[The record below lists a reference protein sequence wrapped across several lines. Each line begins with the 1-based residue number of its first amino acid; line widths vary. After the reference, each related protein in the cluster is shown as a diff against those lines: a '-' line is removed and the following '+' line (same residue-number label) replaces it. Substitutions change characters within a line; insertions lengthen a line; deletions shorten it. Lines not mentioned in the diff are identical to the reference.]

1 MSKYQSPKHITGN
14 KCAKN
19 LEVNMKKL
27 HLVNL
32 DATDNIVSP
41 EQFDEISL
49 QSPAVKI
56 FTDFKVHKAIMID
69 GDTMAVTALELML
82 KTHVRMNI
90 VISEKND
97 FIGLISTNELS
108 EQQIVAKLSKGVC
121 REDVLVKDLMI
132 PKSDFHAFDY
142 SELLN
147 ASVSD
152 VVSTLED
159 YQLRHCL
166 VLDRESH
173 HIRGVIS
180 SSDIAR
186 KLHMNMD
193 LNVKQS
199 FGSIYD
205 VVHQKASSM

>member
-1 MSKYQSPKHITGN
+1 
-14 KCAKN
+14 
-19 LEVNMKKL
+19 MKKL

-32 DATDNIVSP
+32 TATDNIVTP
-41 EQFDEISL
+41 ELFEEINL

-56 FTDFKVHKAIMID
+56 FTDFKDHKALMIE
-69 GDTMAVTALELML
+69 GDTLAVTALQLML

-90 VISEKND
+90 VVSENND
-97 FIGLISTNELS
+97 FIGIISSNELS

-142 SELLN
+142 SELLT

-152 VVSTLED
+152 VVSTLEN

-166 VLDRESH
+166 VLDRTSH

-180 SSDIAR
+180 SCDIAR
-186 KLHMNMD
+186 KLHMHMD
-193 LNVKQS
+193 LNIKQS
-199 FGSIYD
+199 FGSIYEA
-205 VVHQKASSM
+205 VHQKTSSM

>member
-1 MSKYQSPKHITGN
+1 M
-14 KCAKN
+14 
-19 LEVNMKKL
+19 LKKL

-32 DATDNIVSP
+32 EATDNIITP
-41 EQFDEISL
+41 EQFEEINL
-49 QSPAVKI
+49 ASPAVEI
-56 FTDFKVHKAIMID
+56 FTDFKVHKALMID
-69 GDTMAVTALELML
+69 GDTMAVTALQLML

-90 VISEKND
+90 VVAEND
-97 FIGLISTNELS
+97 NFIGIISTNELS
-108 EQQIVAKLSKGVC
+108 EQHIVAKLAKGIA
-121 REDVLVKDLMI
+121 REDILVKDLMI

-142 SELLN
+142 SELLR
-147 ASVSD
+147 ASVGD
-152 VVSTLED
+152 VVSTLEN

-180 SSDIAR
+180 TSDIAR

-193 LNVKQS
+193 LNVQQS
-199 FGSIYD
+199 FGSVYD

>member
-1 MSKYQSPKHITGN
+1 MDIKHI
-14 KCAKN
+14 KN
-19 LEVNMKKL
+19 AEFPVQIKEINMKKL
-27 HLVNL
+27 KLVNL
-32 DATDNIVSP
+32 AATDNIISP
-41 EQFDEISL
+41 EQFEEINL
-49 QSPAVKI
+49 DSPAVEI
-56 FTDFKVHKAIMID
+56 FTDFKRHKALMID
-69 GDTMAVTALELML
+69 GETMAITALQLML

-90 VISEKND
+90 VVAENDD
-97 FIGLISTNELS
+97 FIGIMSTNELS
-108 EQQIVAKLSKGVC
+108 EQNIVAKLSKGIT

-142 SELLN
+142 NQLLR
-147 ASVSD
+147 ASVGD
-152 VVSTLED
+152 VVATLED

-166 VLDRESH
+166 VLDQESH

-186 KLHMNMD
+186 KLHINMD

-199 FGSIYD
+199 FGSVYD

>member
-1 MSKYQSPKHITGN
+1 
-14 KCAKN
+14 
-19 LEVNMKKL
+19 MKKL

-32 DATDNIVSP
+32 TATDNIISP
-41 EQFDEISL
+41 EQFEEINL

-56 FTDFKVHKAIMID
+56 FTDFKVHKALMID
-69 GDTMAVTALELML
+69 GDTMAVTALQLML

-90 VISEKND
+90 VVSENSD
-97 FIGLISTNELS
+97 FIGIISTNELS
-108 EQQIVAKLSKGVC
+108 EQHIVAKLSKGVC

-142 SELLN
+142 SELLH
-147 ASVSD
+147 ASVGD
-152 VVSTLED
+152 VVSTLEN

-166 VLDRESH
+166 VLDRECH

-199 FGSIYD
+199 FGSVYD
-205 VVHQKASSM
+205 VVHQKTSSM

>member
-1 MSKYQSPKHITGN
+1 
-14 KCAKN
+14 
-19 LEVNMKKL
+19 
-27 HLVNL
+27 
-32 DATDNIVSP
+32 
-41 EQFDEISL
+41 
-49 QSPAVKI
+49 
-56 FTDFKVHKAIMID
+56 
-69 GDTMAVTALELML
+69 ML

-90 VISEKND
+90 VVAEHDS
-97 FIGLISTNELS
+97 FIGIISTNELS
-108 EQQIVAKLSKGVC
+108 EQNIVAKLSKGIT

-142 SELLN
+142 NELLR
-147 ASVSD
+147 ASVGD

-186 KLHMNMD
+186 KLHINMD

-199 FGSIYD
+199 FGSVYD

>member
-1 MSKYQSPKHITGN
+1 
-14 KCAKN
+14 
-19 LEVNMKKL
+19 MKKL

-32 DATDNIVSP
+32 EATDNIITP
-41 EQFDEISL
+41 EQFEEINL
-49 QSPAVKI
+49 ASPAVEI
-56 FTDFKVHKAIMID
+56 FTDFKVHKALMID
-69 GDTMAVTALELML
+69 GDTMAVTALQLML

-90 VISEKND
+90 VVAEND
-97 FIGLISTNELS
+97 NFIGIISTNELS
-108 EQQIVAKLSKGVC
+108 EQHIVAKLAKGIA
-121 REDVLVKDLMI
+121 REDILVKDLMI

-142 SELLN
+142 SELLR
-147 ASVSD
+147 ASVGD
-152 VVSTLED
+152 VVSTLEN

-180 SSDIAR
+180 TSDIAR

-193 LNVKQS
+193 LNVQQS
-199 FGSIYD
+199 FGSVYD

>member
-1 MSKYQSPKHITGN
+1 
-14 KCAKN
+14 
-19 LEVNMKKL
+19 MKKL

-32 DATDNIVSP
+32 AATDKIISP
-41 EQFDEISL
+41 EQFEEINL
-49 QSPAVKI
+49 QSPAIKI
-56 FTDFKVHKAIMID
+56 FTDFKVHKALMID
-69 GDTMAVTALELML
+69 GDTMAVTALQLML

-90 VISEKND
+90 VISENSD
-97 FIGLISTNELS
+97 FIGIISTNELS
-108 EQQIVAKLSKGVC
+108 EQHIVAKLSKGVS

-142 SELLN
+142 NELLH
-147 ASVSD
+147 ASVGD
-152 VVSTLED
+152 VVSTLEN

-199 FGSIYD
+199 FGSVYD

>member
-1 MSKYQSPKHITGN
+1 
-14 KCAKN
+14 
-19 LEVNMKKL
+19 MKKL

-32 DATDNIVSP
+32 AATDNIITP
-41 EQFDEISL
+41 EQFEEINL
-49 QSPAVKI
+49 ESPAVKI
-56 FTDFKVHKAIMID
+56 FTDFKDHKALMIE
-69 GDTMAVTALELML
+69 GDTQAITALELML

-90 VISEKND
+90 VVSQDND
-97 FIGLISTNELS
+97 FIGIISTNELS
-108 EQQIVAKLSKGVC
+108 EQHIVAKLSKGIK
-121 REDVLVKDLMI
+121 REDILVKDLMI

-142 SELLN
+142 SELLT

-152 VVSTLED
+152 VVSTLEN

-186 KLHMNMD
+186 KLHMRLD
-193 LNVKQS
+193 LNIAQS

>member
-1 MSKYQSPKHITGN
+1 MNRHVDIIGNNGSKNS
-14 KCAKN
+14 
-19 LEVNMKKL
+19 EVNMKKL

-32 DATDNIVSP
+32 EDTDNIVSP
-41 EQFDEISL
+41 EQFEEINL

-90 VISEKND
+90 VVSEENN

-108 EQQIVAKLSKGVC
+108 EQHIVAKLSKGVC

-132 PKSDFHAFDY
+132 LKSDFHAFDY
-142 SELLN
+142 RELLD

-152 VVSTLED
+152 VVSTLEN

-166 VLDRESH
+166 VLDRKSH

-186 KLHMNMD
+186 KLHINMD

-205 VVHQKASSM
+205 VVHQKARSI

>member
-1 MSKYQSPKHITGN
+1 
-14 KCAKN
+14 
-19 LEVNMKKL
+19 MKKL

-32 DATDNIVSP
+32 EATDNIITP
-41 EQFDEISL
+41 EQFEEINL
-49 QSPAVKI
+49 ASPAVEI
-56 FTDFKVHKAIMID
+56 FTDFKVHKALMID
-69 GDTMAVTALELML
+69 GDTMAVTALQLML

-90 VISEKND
+90 VVAEND
-97 FIGLISTNELS
+97 NFIGIISTNELS
-108 EQQIVAKLSKGVC
+108 EQHIIAKLAKGIA
-121 REDVLVKDLMI
+121 REDILVKDLMI

-142 SELLN
+142 SELLR
-147 ASVSD
+147 ASVGD
-152 VVSTLED
+152 VVSTLEN

-180 SSDIAR
+180 TSDIAR

-193 LNVKQS
+193 LNVQQS
-199 FGSIYD
+199 FGSVYD

>member
-1 MSKYQSPKHITGN
+1 
-14 KCAKN
+14 
-19 LEVNMKKL
+19 MKKL

-32 DATDNIVSP
+32 EATDNIISP
-41 EQFDEISL
+41 EQFEEINL
-49 QSPAVKI
+49 DSPAVEI
-56 FTDFKVHKAIMID
+56 FTDFKEHKALMID
-69 GDTMAVTALELML
+69 GETMAITALQLML

-90 VISEKND
+90 VVAENDD
-97 FIGLISTNELS
+97 FIGIISTNELS
-108 EQQIVAKLSKGVC
+108 EQNIVAKLSKGIA

-142 SELLN
+142 NELLR
-147 ASVSD
+147 ASVGD

-186 KLHMNMD
+186 KLHINMD

-199 FGSIYD
+199 FGSVYD

>member
-1 MSKYQSPKHITGN
+1 
-14 KCAKN
+14 
-19 LEVNMKKL
+19 MKKL
-27 HLVNL
+27 NLVNL
-32 DATDNIVSP
+32 AATDNIISP
-41 EQFDEISL
+41 EQFQEINL
-49 QSPAVKI
+49 KSPAVEI
-56 FTDFKVHKAIMID
+56 FTDFKDHKALMID
-69 GDTMAVTALELML
+69 GDTMAITALELMI

-90 VISEKND
+90 VVAEHDN
-97 FIGLISTNELS
+97 FIGIISTNELS
-108 EQQIVAKLSKGVC
+108 EQNIVAKLSKGIT

-142 SELLN
+142 NELLR
-147 ASVSD
+147 ASVGD
-152 VVSTLED
+152 VVSTLEN

-166 VLDRESH
+166 VLDQKSH

-186 KLHMNMD
+186 KLHIHMD

-199 FGSIYD
+199 FGSVYD